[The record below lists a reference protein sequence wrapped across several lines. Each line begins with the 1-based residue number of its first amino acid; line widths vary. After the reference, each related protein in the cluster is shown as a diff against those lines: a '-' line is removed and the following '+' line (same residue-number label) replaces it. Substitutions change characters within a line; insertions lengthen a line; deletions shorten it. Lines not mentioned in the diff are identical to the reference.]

1 MSLTTTLSTALGALT
16 SSEGALQITNNNIA
30 NANTPGYSREVV
42 DLSSSAPSGSDNLGN
57 GVVLQGY
64 TSVLSEVLLRQI
76 QQQTQQQSAA
86 NAQLGTMQQVQSVF
100 TTSKQDIGT
109 EMSALFSSLSS
120 LSTDPSNISSRQ
132 AVLTAGQNLATA
144 FHTAS
149 STLTSQQSSLNTQV
163 TQDVS
168 QINQITQQIAALNPQ
183 IDSLQKSG
191 QDAGV
196 LQDQQG
202 QLIQQLSQLTDVQ
215 TTQTNDGVTLTTGN
229 GTALVVGNQSYALQT
244 TTDSNGTTQV
254 VDSNGTTITSS
265 LQGGDLGGT
274 IQTRDQ
280 TIPGLLN
287 QLDSL
292 ANQLGSA
299 FNQAQASGF
308 DLNGNTGSSFFSVP
322 ATVSGS
328 AAGISVALTSASQVA
343 ASSDSSSGGAGNL
356 TAFSAIQNTDL
367 PSGSTPTDTYAN
379 LVYQVGSITANA
391 TAESTATTASLQQL
405 NSQLSSVS
413 GVSIDEET
421 TNLIK
426 YQQSYQA
433 AAQVINTV
441 NSLFATTINMM
452 TIS

>member
-1 MSLTTTLSTALGALT
+1 
-16 SSEGALQITNNNIA
+16 
-30 NANTPGYSREVV
+30 
-42 DLSSSAPSGSDNLGN
+42 
-57 GVVLQGY
+57 
-64 TSVLSEVLLRQI
+64 
-76 QQQTQQQSAA
+76 
-86 NAQLGTMQQVQSVF
+86 
-100 TTSKQDIGT
+100 
-109 EMSALFSSLSS
+109 
-120 LSTDPSNISSRQ
+120 
-132 AVLTAGQNLATA
+132 
-144 FHTAS
+144 
-149 STLTSQQSSLNTQV
+149 
-163 TQDVS
+163 
-168 QINQITQQIAALNPQ
+168 
-183 IDSLQKSG
+183 
-191 QDAGV
+191 
-196 LQDQQG
+196 
-202 QLIQQLSQLTDVQ
+202 
-215 TTQTNDGVTLTTGN
+215 
-229 GTALVVGNQSYALQT
+229 
-244 TTDSNGTTQV
+244 
-254 VDSNGTTITSS
+254 
-265 LQGGDLGGT
+265 
-274 IQTRDQ
+274 
-280 TIPGLLN
+280 LLN